1 MDLVGTPHPIINITN
16 ELWCTCTVF
25 IISIKSE
32 LTKLYLVFFYIYF
45 LKILF
50 EQINFPKCTKLTLIR
65 SYKLVLRFGKSSCKK
80 LKLSIFIYM
89 YTCCTYL
96 YIYTFIKY
104 TWGLTWHFTGI
115 KRHLYKT
122 KNTVLLFDFFE
133 RLGYCKA

>member
-1 MDLVGTPHPIINITN
+1 MNLQNYI
-16 ELWCTCTVF
+16 
-25 IISIKSE
+25 
-32 LTKLYLVFFYIYF
+32 LYFFVYF

-50 EQINFPKCTKLTLIR
+50 EQINFPKCTKLTLI
-65 SYKLVLRFGKSSCKK
+65 SMYPYTLVLRFGKSSCKK
-80 LKLSIFIYM
+80 LKLSIFI

-122 KNTVLLFDFFE
+122 KNTVLLLDFFE
-133 RLGYCKA
+133 KLGYRKAYTPTHKKCYTTTGMYTKIV